1 MNKTKSKFNLKALL
15 TLFTALVL
23 SLTLCLAVA
32 CGGNSSESTSASDS
46 ESTSESTS
54 EVKDT
59 QKIANGNFEYNVSD
73 SDKATVES
81 PYTSGIK
88 WSPRSSISPTKAK
101 SGIIRTAEGE
111 DGYRKDSLVKD
122 GESEGKYVLML
133 KNDEKDGVG
142 NSIYFTSS
150 TTVTLEHG
158 KDALLSVWVKTVG
171 IEHQYSAKTG
181 AYIQINNTIGTSIA
195 PTVIDNIDTNGE
207 WSEYK
212 IYLRG
217 SNFAVT
223 KFQVVL
229 GLGHGDKNN
238 QGRLCEGTAY
248 FDDVVYKVLGED
260 EGVKDIKYDD
270 LAPDIITI
278 KGYDY
283 KKDETDDKSFIVDG
297 TNKTIKVNFAKTLT
311 DYTISGD
318 PVQNFYNANKT
329 EEDEKQYA
337 TNNGFT
343 ATVEGGKL
351 KFDFTGKDDKNPE
364 FGTSYTYT
372 SAAKNLNAYD
382 YANNNDND
390 SENDY
395 KGVMITFKA
404 NVDVKK
410 GSNGAFV
417 KIIDTDNEK
426 ATDALTISTTDGEKR
441 YAIYLTTNKTGVNY
455 KLQITFGPTSASMEN
470 TDFPIGTA
478 EFYDFKTTEL
488 TEWEFANAETT
499 DAATLTLLGKYLND
513 NHDEDKDDTTEDS
526 YSINTTEV
534 MTDDALIC
542 LGNISGS
549 TTYKESNLKAGLVN
563 GNYDYPSYAGLKDAL
578 NKLESAYKSNPNNK
592 NANKFV
598 QAIALIKND
607 ATKEGFISLNETNVP
622 ANSIYK
628 FSVKLRVADGDA
640 FVRLFDCGVKYGD
653 DRKTAVFEKGEYYN
667 GDEHIMKT
675 VVGTNTTKDP
685 DGYSVVTFI
694 VKTGKNAKN
703 YRLEVGFEG
712 ESGLALLGAA
722 DKGTSDSSYVDAEA
736 VKSAFDSDFEF
747 TAEEKDIARKKFYYR
762 NEEDAA
768 SETNRIK
775 ETNESGKSTG
785 EDKYIETE
793 PTVVYLAG
801 TTKPSK
807 EGETA
812 GELLHYYRYD
822 TLETDGYVIETDGDD
837 SSSSSSSSESSSTDS
852 SALKSY
858 VWLQIVSIV
867 IAVVLIAVLVAII
880 IRSILKNKKSKITK
894 TKSYYDET
902 APEHK
907 KVGYDARKHST
918 KTSGGN
924 KHNVVAPDDNTEYNY
939 DETVNSD
946 ETVEEKETTETTETT
961 ELTEATGETETTET
975 TENTDADKKD

>member
-54 EVKDT
+54 EVKDP
-59 QKIANGNFEYNVSD
+59 QKIANGNFEYNISN
-73 SDKATVES
+73 SATF
-81 PYTSGIK
+81 PYYNSGIK
-88 WSPRSSISPTKAK
+88 WTRTTSSKDVE
-101 SGIIRTAEGE
+101 SGIVDTTKDEDGKREGSTPKEGE
-111 DGYRKDSLVKD
+111 T
-122 GESEGKYVLML
+122 EGKYVLML
-133 KNDEKDGVG
+133 KNNGTSG
-142 NSIYFTSS
+142 TGTSQYFTSS

-158 KDALLSVWVKTVG
+158 KDALLSVWVKTVDVK
-171 IEHQYSAKTG
+171 HQYSAKTG

-229 GLGHGDKNN
+229 GLGHGDNNN

-297 TNKTIKVNFAKTLT
+297 TNKTVKVNFAKTLT
-311 DYTISGD
+311 DYTISGA
-318 PVQNFYNANKT
+318 PGQNFYNANKT

-372 SAAKNLNAYD
+372 SAAKVLTAYD

-404 NVDVKK
+404 KVDVKK

-417 KIIDTDNEK
+417 KIIDSGNEK

-488 TEWEFANAETT
+488 TEWEFANADSTNAT
-499 DAATLTLLGKYLND
+499 TLTLLGEYLND

-563 GNYDYPSYAGLKDAL
+563 SEYEYPSYAGLKDAL

-598 QAIALIKND
+598 QAIALIKNGEHD

-628 FSVKLRVADGDA
+628 FSVKLRVADGAA

-775 ETNESGKSTG
+775 ETNESGKPTG

-852 SALKSY
+852 SAVKSY
-858 VWLQIVSIV
+858 VWLQIVSII
-867 IAVVLIAVLVAII
+867 IAVVLIAALVAII

-961 ELTEATGETETTET
+961 ELTETTGETETTET